1 MSNMNSI
8 ESRSTTR
15 NFRIPIELDTK
26 VLEIQ
31 AELEHT
37 SMTQTW
43 IFLTELGIWCKENLK
58 KLENDPNL
66 LSEIK
71 KEWEQKRKELSS
83 ISGAKQVLEN
93 MSDDE
98 VYFLKLQ
105 FQKEDTKRLLEG
117 EKWKI
122 KKGAEKDKNNPL
134 VRYAQINDPR
144 NTSAIRIV
152 DQD

>member
-1 MSNMNSI
+1 
-8 ESRSTTR
+8 
-15 NFRIPIELDTK
+15 
-26 VLEIQ
+26 
-31 AELEHT
+31 
-37 SMTQTW
+37 MT
-43 IFLTELGIWCKENLK
+43 NLK
-58 KLENDPNL
+58 KLESDPNL
-66 LSEIK
+66 SSEIK

-83 ISGAKQVLEN
+83 IAGAKQVLEN

-105 FQKEDTKRLLEG
+105 FQKEDTKRLLER
-117 EKWKI
+117 EEWKI